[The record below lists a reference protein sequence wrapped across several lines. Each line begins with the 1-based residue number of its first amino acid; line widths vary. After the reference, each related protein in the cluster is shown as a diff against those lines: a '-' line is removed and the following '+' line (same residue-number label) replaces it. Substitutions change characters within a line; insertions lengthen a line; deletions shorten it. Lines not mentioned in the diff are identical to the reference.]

1 MKSLKADF
9 EENGFC
15 VLKNSLPREQL
26 EAIYQ
31 KILRDIAKCA
41 HELNC
46 SLEDYLRSVS
56 RWVHPS
62 PVTQS
67 LGSFVATTLKE
78 TVSHFIEEE
87 VKLSKFNIIS
97 KSAYANGVIPCHQ
110 DIAYSKADPYEF
122 SLWLPL
128 QTVSVEEGPLEFLPK
143 SHVEKIEPPVDFWA
157 PDFVDQMFLS
167 SDWQKNQVVV
177 PVQLGDMIAFDARIW
192 HRSAK
197 NTSGL
202 NRFAV
207 VSRWTRHNYHPPG
220 NIPDKVPAK
229 FGMWTCGLLTAFLL
243 QRGLLNCF
251 QIERKADLSV
261 CIPLW
266 QEKLSQ
272 GVALPFL
279 IDVPQAQ
286 NALKDLM
293 ILHEASRL
301 HNGGDAQGIIYA
313 KAWQHF
319 LSALSDSFY
328 IVRDKK

>member
-1 MKSLKADF
+1 MKNLKVDF
-9 EENGFC
+9 EKNGFC
-15 VLKNSLPREQL
+15 ILKNSLPSEQL

-31 KILRDIAKCA
+31 NLLTDIAKCA

-46 SLEDYLRSVS
+46 SLEDYLRAVS
-56 RWVHPS
+56 RWVDPS
-62 PVTQS
+62 PITQS
-67 LGSFVATTLKE
+67 LRSFVETTLKE
-78 TVSHFIEEE
+78 IVSDFMGEE

-128 QTVSVEEGPLEFLPK
+128 QTVSIEEGSLEFLPK
-143 SHVEKIEPPVDFWA
+143 SHVQKIEPPVDFWT

-167 SDWQKNQVVV
+167 SDWQKNHVVV

-202 NRFAV
+202 NRFAL
-207 VSRWTRHNYHPPG
+207 VSRWTRHTYCPPH

-229 FGMWTCGLLTAFLL
+229 FGMWTCGSLTALLL
-243 QRGLLNCF
+243 QRGLLSCF
-251 QIERKADLSV
+251 QMEKKADLSL

-266 QEKLSQ
+266 QQKLNQ
-272 GVALPFL
+272 DVALPFL
-279 IDVPQAQ
+279 IDVFRAQ
-286 NALKDLM
+286 KALQDLR
-293 ILHEASRL
+293 ILHEASQL
-301 HNGGDAQGIIYA
+301 HNGGDAQGVIYA
-313 KAWQHF
+313 NAWHHF
-319 LSALSDSFY
+319 LSALFEWLG
-328 IVRDKK
+328 